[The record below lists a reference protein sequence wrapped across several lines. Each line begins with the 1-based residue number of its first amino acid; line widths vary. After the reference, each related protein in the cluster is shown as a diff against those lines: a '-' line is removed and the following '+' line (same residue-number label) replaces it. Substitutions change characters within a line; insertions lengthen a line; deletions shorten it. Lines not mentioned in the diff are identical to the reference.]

1 LHQHAPERNKQNLL
15 KCLVSKIHFR
25 TTPLFF
31 HPQNQGCLAGAQAI
45 GDGWSQSCKFLDGA
59 AETRAWILG

>member
-1 LHQHAPERNKQNLL
+1 MHLKEINKI
-15 KCLVSKIHFR
+15 CLVSKIHFR

-45 GDGWSQSCKFLDGA
+45 GDGWSQSSKFLDDGA
-59 AETRAWILG
+59 EARV